1 MNSKLQQN
9 LVTFL
14 FCLSHYLFVK
24 NLGAGEGGPQ
34 PSLIYT
40 LDYNICSFSFR
51 SYANPTIVSPPATP
65 RARSETEDD
74 YETTD
79 VDSTSVSRSTA
90 FTTST
95 AQPSKKKGPSSFEL
109 DSSHYMGIDAV
120 KKLRMHY
127 NVNKVLR
134 T

>member
-1 MNSKLQQN
+1 MQLYVPYP
-9 LVTFL
+9 L
-14 FCLSHYLFVK
+14 
-24 NLGAGEGGPQ
+24 
-34 PSLIYT
+34 
-40 LDYNICSFSFR
+40 FSFR
-51 SYANPTIVSPPATP
+51 SYASPTRVSPPATP

-79 VDSTSVSRSTA
+79 ADSTTVSRSTA

-127 NVNKVLR
+127 NVNKVQYLDTVR
-134 T
+134 HIMQI

>member
-1 MNSKLQQN
+1 MQLYIPYP
-9 LVTFL
+9 L
-14 FCLSHYLFVK
+14 
-24 NLGAGEGGPQ
+24 
-34 PSLIYT
+34 
-40 LDYNICSFSFR
+40 FSFR
-51 SYANPTIVSPPATP
+51 SYAGPTTVSPPATP

-79 VDSTSVSRSTA
+79 ADSTTVGTSTA

-95 AQPSKKKGPSSFEL
+95 AQPSKKGPSSFEL

-127 NVNKVLR
+127 NVNKVQDLDTAR
-134 T
+134 HIMQI